1 MFYIFNGGVANQ
13 KSKRSSNVRGEDQK
27 VEALENKI
35 NIILDVKG
43 VFYNLASA
51 ILSY

>member
-13 KSKRSSNVRGEDQK
+13 KSKWSPNVRGEDQK

-35 NIILDVKG
+35 NIILNVRG
-43 VFYNLASA
+43 VFYNLAST

>member
-35 NIILDVKG
+35 NITLNVRG
-43 VFYNLASA
+43 VFFNLAST

>member
-1 MFYIFNGGVANQ
+1 MFYVFNGGVANQ
-13 KSKRSSNVRGEDQK
+13 KSKRSPNVRGEDQK

-35 NIILDVKG
+35 NITLNVRG
-43 VFYNLASA
+43 VFYNLAST